1 MTRKT
6 YKGSCHCGAVK
17 YEADLD
23 LAAGTSRCNCTYCL
37 KTRAWSAFTKPQEF
51 RLLKGADQLASYRRH
66 DQAPTK
72 FHCKTCGVHTH
83 GSGSA
88 DYMGGD
94 FVAVFVNTLDDAT
107 PEELAAAPVRY
118 SDGRDNNWQH
128 PPRETRYL

>member
-6 YKGSCHCGAVK
+6 YKGSCHCGAIE

-23 LAAGTSRCNCTYCL
+23 LATGTGRCNCTYCL
-37 KTRAWSAFTKPQEF
+37 KTRAWSAFLKPEQF
-51 RLLKGADQLASYRRH
+51 RLRKGADQAVSYRRH

-72 FHCKTCGVHTH
+72 FHCKTCGVRTH
-83 GSGSA
+83 SSGSA

-107 PEELAAAPVRY
+107 PEELSAAPVRY
-118 SDGRDNNWQH
+118 ADGLHNNWQN
-128 PPRETRYL
+128 PPGETRYL